1 MTKSDTI
8 DAIRHLNPTADPQ
21 FLAEFSGD
29 DLTCYL
35 DRLARSPAERRVFG
49 AGDVID
55 LYDPPDDDRDPT
67 LQR

>member
-29 DLTCYL
+29 DLVRYL
-35 DRLARSPAERRVFG
+35 DRLARSPAERSVFG
-49 AGDVID
+49 AGEVID
-55 LYDPPDDDRDPT
+55 LYDPSDEGKDPT
-67 LQR
+67 PKP